1 MLLNV
6 FVKGVNFQS
15 IFISDHVSMTG
26 PVLLVAN
33 GLFSTFFL
41 ATQGNLIKKW
51 STSHYFPGW
60 FVIKMYICKLYA
72 LLIWKA
78 FDIFYA
84 YQTQNTSNFFE
95 LHIRIIEF
103 LLLKDDNICINIFLC
118 NLKLFLFTIYFPQA
132 F

>member
-1 MLLNV
+1 
-6 FVKGVNFQS
+6 
-15 IFISDHVSMTG
+15 
-26 PVLLVAN
+26 
-33 GLFSTFFL
+33 
-41 ATQGNLIKKW
+41 
-51 STSHYFPGW
+51 
-60 FVIKMYICKLYA
+60 MYICKLYA
-72 LLIWKA
+72 LLIWKT